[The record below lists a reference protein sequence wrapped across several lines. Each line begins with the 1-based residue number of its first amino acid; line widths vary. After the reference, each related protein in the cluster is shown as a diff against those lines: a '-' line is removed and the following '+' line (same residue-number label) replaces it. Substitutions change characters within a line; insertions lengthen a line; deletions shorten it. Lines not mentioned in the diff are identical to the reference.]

1 MHLNFFYVN
10 SLLLL
15 FINFYLRTYVM
26 RQRRGKVDNRMIT
39 SNSTKVVGNGTE
51 VIGNGTVHM
60 PLEDKKHI

>member
-1 MHLNFFYVN
+1 MYLNFFYVN

-15 FINFYLRTYVM
+15 FINFYLRTYAM
-26 RQRRGKVDNRMIT
+26 GQCRSKTDNRMIT

-51 VIGNGTVHM
+51 AIGNGTVYM

>member
-26 RQRRGKVDNRMIT
+26 RQRRGKTDKKMIT
-39 SNSTKVVGNGTE
+39 SNSTKVVSNGTE

>member
-26 RQRRGKVDNRMIT
+26 RQRRIKTDNKMIT
-39 SNSTKVVGNGTE
+39 SNSTKVVSNGTE